1 MVAVSMQSR
10 VTVTPIESIPPTV
23 DVRHIDE
30 LSNKAREFLY
40 QVVWEDGQIAVEPE
54 VEAELTRYDVVKFT
68 EYYRITVVEPHA
80 SGHVTA

>member
-10 VTVTPIESIPPTV
+10 VTITPIESIPPTV
-23 DVRHIDE
+23 DVKHIDE
-30 LSNKAREFLY
+30 LSNKARAFLY
-40 QVVWEDGQIAVEPE
+40 QVVCEDGQIAVESE
-54 VEAELTRYDVVKFT
+54 VQAELANCDVVKFT